1 MSTKWLI
8 AVLTIMMT
16 AQAQTPPGVDD
27 AKRAIDAGL
36 QEIWKSMGS
45 TGKRTVLFQSVFPEE
60 PTAAGSWHF
69 RASLTIHDQE
79 TGKAAT
85 RNYGRT
91 CVASL
96 ENETYELRL
105 DDAGIWEAQGR
116 MTPDLG
122 LKTCKDNP
130 AAGVSAIPLST
141 LEGTTAPQ
149 GGPARAAAPP
159 PRKQTA
165 TETSHVIPL
174 KPGQGIAPGSY
185 ECWGNG
191 QARPLLNFTALGNN
205 QYRDSQGHEGSM
217 SVASNGRVT
226 IRGGNLDGFLPEGY
240 YAEYYAPRG
249 RATLSFRNS
258 SDHEVQYCEKQ

>member
-1 MSTKWLI
+1 M
-8 AVLTIMMT
+8 AMT
-16 AQAQTPPGVDD
+16 AGAQTAPSADD
-27 AKRAIDAGL
+27 ARRAIDAGL
-36 QEIWKSMGS
+36 QEIWKTMGVA
-45 TGKRTVLFQSVFPEE
+45 GKRTVLFQNVFAEQ
-60 PTAAGSWHF
+60 PTTSGSWPF

-79 TGKAAT
+79 TGKPAA

-105 DDAGIWEAQGR
+105 DDYGVWEAQGR

-122 LKTCKDNP
+122 LKTCRNNP
-130 AAGVSAIPLST
+130 SAGVSAIPLST
-141 LEGTTAPQ
+141 LEGTTAPS

-159 PRKQTA
+159 VRRQSTS
-165 TETSHVIPL
+165 ETSPVVAL
-174 KPGQGIAPGSY
+174 KPGQGMTPGLY

-205 QYRDSQGHEGSM
+205 QYRDSQGHVGSM
-217 SVASNGRVT
+217 VVASNGRVE
-226 IRGGNLDGFLPEGY
+226 IRGGNLDGVLPDGY
-240 YAEYYAPRG
+240 YAVYYAPQG

-258 SDHEVQYCEKQ
+258 SDSEVQYCQKQ